1 MAERRVSRW
10 LAPGWLVSCV
20 IGTGCPVLG
29 WPLSGATLSGALSS
43 GAAVAGLSL
52 AVARPASAQAGPPGR
67 PPLTAA
73 QIAAREKRN
82 AEESVEWNQNPAPK
96 DPRDFSGVWWT
107 RGYDRTYRPITAHP
121 MSPDESAKLLP
132 LTPLEAKSRA
142 YHLLMEQ
149 RGTPV
154 ADAPTRCF
162 PHGVPRIMASPYPIQ
177 FVYTPGLITILH
189 EVAHNVRFIHMGGK
203 PAPAN
208 TPRTFMGY
216 SVGHWDGNT
225 LVVTTDHFNDR
236 TQIDEESLS
245 HGLKLKVTER
255 FTRFTNKYGGAELRD
270 LITIED
276 PDHYTRPWTAE
287 RTYPWRGDVRIEE
300 YSCEEN
306 NRNEPV
312 NGITV
317 AK

>member
-1 MAERRVSRW
+1 MAKRLLSAM
-10 LAPGWLVSCV
+10 LAASCLIGASTAVLAQGEGPG
-20 IGTGCPVLG
+20 
-29 WPLSGATLSGALSS
+29 
-43 GAAVAGLSL
+43 
-52 AVARPASAQAGPPGR
+52 ASPPT
-67 PPLTAA
+67 PA
-73 QIAAREKRN
+73 QIAARDRFN
-82 AEESVEWNQNPAPK
+82 AEQAAEWNKNPAPK
-96 DPRDFSGVWWT
+96 DLRDFSGVWWT
-107 RGYDRTYRPITAHP
+107 RGYDRTYRPVTAQP

-132 LTPLEAKSRA
+132 LTPLEAKSRQ
-142 YHLLMEQ
+142 YHLDMEKI
-149 RGTPV
+149 GKPI
-154 ADAPTRCF
+154 ADAPTQCF

-189 EVAHNVRFIHMGGK
+189 EVAHNVRFIHMDGK
-203 PAPAN
+203 PPPPG
-208 TPRTFMGY
+208 TPRTFLGY
-216 SVGHWDGNT
+216 SVGHWEGNT
-225 LVVTTDHFNDR
+225 LVVVTDHFNDR

-255 FTRFTNKYGGAELRD
+255 FTRFTNRYGGDELRD

-306 NRNEPV
+306 NRNAPV